1 VAIKNLTN
9 RFTFPGLAAE
19 WLSKRSKPHSQWRD
33 RAGFS
38 PDFPFTPFGAPEA
51 SSMPYA
57 AANMLAVNS
66 CSDDRIRFYFW
77 RIFKN
82 SMNKTPGQGMSRY
95 GQRGQSFAEP

>member
-57 AANMLAVNS
+57 ARNAQRCKLVQRRPNSLLFLANFQKLHEQN
-66 CSDDRIRFYFW
+66 
-77 RIFKN
+77 
-82 SMNKTPGQGMSRY
+82 PGPGNV
-95 GQRGQSFAEP
+95 